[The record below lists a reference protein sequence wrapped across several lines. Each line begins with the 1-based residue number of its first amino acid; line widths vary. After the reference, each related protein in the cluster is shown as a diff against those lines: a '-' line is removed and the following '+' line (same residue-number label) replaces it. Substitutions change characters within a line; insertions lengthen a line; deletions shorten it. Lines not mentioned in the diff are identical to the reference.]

1 MTYDYQV
8 AKRSGADIIT
18 MPTNFLEKM
27 KLYKIKPLH
36 YSKLTVKGF
45 YKKTL
50 KNLNLNFNMTFKS
63 KYLTKNKLP
72 YFISEIGI
80 NHNGFLNLALK
91 MIKYSKKAGFNAVK
105 FQKETFTIL

>member
-1 MTYDYQV
+1 
-8 AKRSGADIIT
+8 
-18 MPTNFLEKM
+18 
-27 KLYKIKPLH
+27 
-36 YSKLTVKGF
+36 
-45 YKKTL
+45 
-50 KNLNLNFNMTFKS
+50 MTFKS

-105 FQKETFTIL
+105 FQKKRHSRYYKFWFVAKKI